1 MKKIERRTKM
11 QNKPQKLSTGTL
23 FSYGIGAVGEGIG
36 YNVFFS
42 FFSFFLTTQAGIAPA
57 IAGTISAVAV
67 LWDAITDPF
76 IGNWSD
82 KTKNPRGRRRPFI
95 MSGAIFFGIAIA
107 LLFVNFDLPN
117 GLKVAYY
124 IVVNMFYW
132 LALTTCVIPHI
143 SLGSE
148 LSEDFDERTKLRTFA
163 VSLMGIGTLIA
174 VGTPLILVKS
184 FTDMTGS
191 SNAGWALS
199 GVVYGVLTMLVYEI
213 CCRLLKGKEPE
224 NPNLKKLSE
233 ADDGAG
239 VAENAAEKAAAEA
252 AAEKKGLG
260 SFFSNAR
267 RAFRNKSLR
276 RLIWIT
282 LFVNITVTLASGLA
296 VYLLTFTYGYNE
308 ARASIVYTL
317 QGVLVIGA
325 AVAVGAVASKLG
337 KKPVMIAGLALYA
350 FSYILIVVLPISW
363 PTIMIH
369 IIFYA
374 IGNSGYWTMIYA
386 MSYDT
391 AIVEQLRSGEKPDGL
406 YTSLIGL
413 FMKLGNAV
421 GSLAVGVG
429 LQLVGFKEGSM
440 AQTDAAISGIRWLYG
455 IAPALVL
462 AAALI
467 IAIIYPLTKARFQQL
482 SEANAKKEAGEPVD
496 PELLRGL

>member
-1 MKKIERRTKM
+1 M
-11 QNKPQKLSTGTL
+11 QQTASQKLKAGTL

-42 FFSFFLTTQAGIAPA
+42 FFSFFLTTQAGIQPA
-57 IAGTISAVAV
+57 IAGAISAIAV

-82 KTKNPRGRRRPFI
+82 KTKNPKGRRRPFI

-107 LLFVNFDLPN
+107 LLFVNADLPG

-163 VSLMGIGTLIA
+163 VSLMGVGTLIA
-174 VGTPLILVKS
+174 VGTPLLLVKA

-199 GVVYGVLTMLVYEI
+199 GVVYGVLTMFVYEL

-224 NPNLKKLSE
+224 NPNLAKNTE
-233 ADDGAG
+233 ADAEANGKEN
-239 VAENAAEKAAAEA
+239 ENAAGVKEK
-252 AAEKKGLG
+252 GGIG
-260 SFFSNAR
+260 SFFGNAR
-267 RAFRNKSLR
+267 RAFGNKSLR

-282 LFVNITVTLASGLA
+282 FFVNITVTLASGLA
-296 VYLLTFTYGYNE
+296 VYLLTFTYGFNE
-308 ARASIVYTL
+308 AETSIVYTL
-317 QGVLVIGA
+317 QGVLVIA
-325 AVAVGAVASKLG
+325 AVAGVGLLAGKLG
-337 KKPVMIAGLALYA
+337 KKPVMITGLIIYA
-350 FSYILIVVLPISW
+350 ISYLLIILLPISW
-363 PTIMIH
+363 PTIIIH
-369 IIFYA
+369 VIFFA

-391 AIVEQLRSGEKPDGL
+391 AIVEQIRSGEKPDGL

-421 GSLAVGVG
+421 GSLVVGVG
-429 LQLVGFKEGSM
+429 LQLVGFVESS
-440 AQTDAAISGIRWLYG
+440 QTQTEAAVSGIRWLYG
-455 IAPALVL
+455 ISPALFL
-462 AAALI
+462 AVALI
-467 IAIIYPLTKARFQQL
+467 FAVIYPLTKTRFKQL
-482 SEANAKKEAGEPVD
+482 SEANARKEAGEPVD